1 MELYNYIFLKE
12 ESYKDSFEEF
22 FSDDL
27 DNYTDTMG
35 DFEDK

>member
-1 MELYNYIFLKE
+1 MGTN
-12 ESYKDSFEEF
+12 SYANSIDFEEF